1 MNGEDF
7 EKKRRELIKRLIREG
22 ILRDEKV
29 IKAML
34 AVPREEFVPA
44 NYRSFAYNDTP
55 LPIGYGQTIS
65 APHMVAIMTQALNPD
80 PGDKVLEVGTGSGYQ
95 AAILAEIVGDS
106 GHVWTIERVKELV
119 EFARS
124 NLGRLSYLRRVTV
137 IHGDGS
143 LGYPPAAPYDKIM
156 ITAAT
161 PEVPEPLLEQLKVGG
176 RLVAPVGDR
185 YLQRLVIITKE
196 SDGKI
201 RREYSIPCVFV
212 PLVGRYGFKYDE
224 F

>member
-1 MNGEDF
+1 MNGDDF
-7 EKKRRELIKRLIREG
+7 EKKRRELIERLIREG

-29 IKAML
+29 IRAML

-44 NYRSFAYNDTP
+44 NYRNYAYNDTP

-95 AAILAEIVGDS
+95 AAVLAEIVGDS

-119 EFARS
+119 EFAKS

-156 ITAAT
+156 ITAAA
-161 PEVPEPLLEQLKVGG
+161 PEVPEPLLGQLKVGG

-185 YLQRLVIITKE
+185 NLQRLVIVTKE

-212 PLVGRYGFKYDE
+212 PLVGKYGFKYVE